1 MIIFLAKAFPII
13 NQNLKDSCL
22 GSRKQSLKLVV
33 IITHATT
40 CDGYVFHLFLSVSQ
54 SCFFLLTQ
62 LLLNRCTGFCKNFLG
77 ILDTMFKCASHQKV
91 PKMI

>member
-40 CDGYVFHLFLSVSQ
+40 CDGYVFHVPVRQSVLF
-54 SCFFLLTQ
+54 FF
-62 LLLNRCTGFCKNFLG
+62 C
-77 ILDTMFKCASHQKV
+77 
-91 PKMI
+91 

>member
-13 NQNLKDSCL
+13 NQNLKNSCL

-54 SCFFLLTQ
+54 SCFFFVNATPLKPLH
-62 LLLNRCTGFCKNFLG
+62 G
-77 ILDTMFKCASHQKV
+77 ILQKLFRYFGHNV
-91 PKMI
+91 